1 MRAMRML
8 KEHATLFARLNQCT
22 DALAAGAAAGAAARF
37 AALAAGAEPSWR
49 QDGLLAL
56 CAAAALPLIARF
68 DGLYESHRRDRIAA
82 VAGAAALAALKTAVV
97 LLPAGALAGHPA
109 AGAAAV
115 LGAAAAMLALAAK
128 YAALHGILRTARL
141 RGYDQRRVLMVG
153 TSAEAAAYAGALAAR
168 GGWGLA
174 VIDHLDESPLLG
186 EPGAAGPWRPGAVSA
201 RAPVTALAEVLARE
215 VVDEVVFVLPSASLP
230 AAEPHLRLLEARGV
244 SYRVISPLLSSPLA
258 FKADPVP
265 SLVFEATRLTP
276 EKLFAKR
283 AFDCACAAFLVLV
296 LGPAL
301 AAVAL
306 AVRLCD
312 GAPILFAQE
321 RVGLRGRRFRLYKF
335 RTMVPEAEVLKTG
348 LAARNEAQGPVFK
361 MRRDPRV
368 TALGAF
374 LRFFSL
380 DELPQLLNVIKGDM
394 SLVGPRPA
402 LPDEVAQYD
411 ARQRRRL
418 SVPPGMTCLW
428 QVSGRSEIPFERW
441 VALDLAYI
449 DNWSFL
455 RDLALLTTTIPAVLV
470 ARGAR

>member
-1 MRAMRML
+1 ML
-8 KEHATLFARLNQCT
+8 KEHATLFARLNQCA
-22 DALAAGAAAGAAARF
+22 DALAAGAAAGASAHIASIAA
-37 AALAAGAEPSWR
+37 AAAPSWR
-49 QDGLLAL
+49 QDGVLAL

-68 DGLYESHRRDRIAA
+68 DGLYESRRRDRIAA
-82 VAGAAALAALKTAVV
+82 VAGTVGLAALKTAVV
-97 LLPAGALAGHPA
+97 LLPAGALIGHPA

-115 LGAAAAMLALAAK
+115 LGAAAAALALVVK
-128 YAALHGILRTARL
+128 YAALHALLRTARL
-141 RGYDQRRVLMVG
+141 RGYDVRRVLVVG
-153 TSAEAAAYAGALAAR
+153 TSAEAAAYAGTLAAH

-174 VIDHLDESPLLG
+174 VAGHLDERPLLG
-186 EPGAAGPWRPGAVSA
+186 GGGVPAAWRPGAAAA
-201 RAPVTALAEVLARE
+201 RAPVTALADVLARE
-215 VVDEVVFVLPSASLP
+215 AVDEVVFVLPSACLP
-230 AAEPHLRLLEARGV
+230 AAEPYLRLLEAHGT
-244 SYRVISPLLSSPLA
+244 SYRVISPLLASPLA

-283 AFDCACAAFLVLV
+283 AFDCACASFLLLV

-301 AAVAL
+301 AAIAL

-312 GAPILFAQE
+312 GAPVLFSQE

-335 RTMVPEAEVLKTG
+335 RTMVPEAEALKAG
-348 LAARNEAQGPVFK
+348 LAARNEARGPVFK

-380 DELPQLLNVIKGDM
+380 DELPQLFNVIRGDM

-402 LPDEVAQYD
+402 LPAEVAQYD
-411 ARQRRRL
+411 VRQRRRL

-441 VALDLAYI
+441 IALDLAYI

-455 RDLALLTTTIPAVLV
+455 SDLALLAATIPAVLV